1 MGTAVV
7 SAFLFLALLLAPSQQ
22 AAGSEEPVILLVPF
36 IASPGTEKA
45 VTPLVD
51 RKMAENLRLLSG
63 FSLAGKK
70 ESEDALAELSR
81 EEEIGPEALLR
92 ATGRAGAD
100 YAVVGQFLLDE
111 DTLNIDLR
119 LFSSAEEMQVSS
131 FQKPGP
137 AGGLFS
143 VLAEAAQFVAEGVGA
158 EVTDGEKQRLASSS
172 PPSLAAYRALL
183 AALAQENAD
192 GRLSLLKEAVGLAP
206 DYLDANLRLGLE
218 LYRLG
223 QKEEALPYVKKA
235 AELGD
240 EMPEVHNNLAVIYAD
255 LGESKE
261 AIREFRRA
269 LDLKPDYWE
278 AKLNFGRLLEEAGR
292 FDQAEGEYTELL
304 EEDPDNFKARSS
316 LALLYDRTGRP
327 ELSIKEFRILSRT
340 NPELAE
346 DHFLESG
353 KEARKAKEFEKAEKF
368 FLRAVD
374 IDPKLASGYAEL
386 GTNSYLAGDYDRS
399 MEYFR
404 QALALEPQE
413 AKFHHYLGMALEK
426 DGRQEE
432 AKESYERSAELG
444 GPLETRIGLARS
456 YLAAGQVILA
466 IDELKLALDEDPS
479 QEEAKELLSRAVDQ
493 AETDQKRAEERASFA
508 THRLDRLESIID
520 DLTRTNRDLENRLLS
535 ARADREQ
542 IDRELQGMRASGGE
556 REEEYGR
563 RMDEAID
570 SINKIGEGDVVGRI
584 QEECESRVKNLEG
597 ELAEARQETADLESL
612 LPQLESEGGECAR
625 EKRDNVSLSRK
636 LKKAEGE
643 IESAREEIGRLEGK
657 VEEGEGSARASRR
670 DVALLRKKL
679 ESLQE
684 KKEKEGRELS
694 KTLEQKKGLEEKVV
708 QLEED
713 IKSALRDV
721 SSLTADLSSRR
732 EKEGTLG
739 ADIVTLREKVA
750 ALGTRE
756 KILEK
761 DLELER
767 DRLREFTGESVE
779 MKENLARLDG
789 LAGSSR
795 EEADSLKER
804 MAALEIE
811 SNRQVEEIRKEA
823 DATVVALEEGLAR
836 LERTAVEREKEH
848 LAERERL
855 ERTAVEMER
864 EHLAERERLER
875 TTVEREKEHL
885 AERER
890 LEQTVVEMERRR
902 NEAEGWYRQAHQAEK
917 LSREALEQARLELAE
932 QSMELGKVN
941 MGRRAWDKARLYFLK
956 ALEIDP
962 RSREAYYS
970 LGEVYFQLGRFDL
983 SKEMYEKA
991 GQ

>member
-7 SAFLFLALLLAPSQQ
+7 SVFLFLALLFAPFQQ
-22 AAGSEEPVILLVPF
+22 AAGSEEPVVLFVPL
-36 IASPGTEKA
+36 IASPGTEKE

-51 RKMAENLRLLSG
+51 RKMEENLRLLSG

-81 EEEIGPEALLR
+81 EKEIGPEALLR

-100 YAVVGQFLLDE
+100 YAVVGQFLLDD

-137 AGGLFS
+137 AGDLFS
-143 VLAEAAQFVAEGVGA
+143 VLAEAAIFVAEGVGA
-158 EVTDGEKQRLASSS
+158 EVTDEEKQRLASSS
-172 PPSLAAYRALL
+172 PPSLEIYRALL
-183 AALAQENAD
+183 AALAAENAGD
-192 GRLSLLKEAVGLAP
+192 RLSLMQIAVGLAP

-223 QKEEALPYVKKA
+223 KKEEALPYVKKA
-235 AELGD
+235 AELGP

-261 AIREFRRA
+261 AIGEFRRA
-269 LDLKPDYWE
+269 LDLKPDYRE
-278 AKLNFGRLLEEAGR
+278 AKLNYGRVLEEAGR
-292 FDQAEGEYTELL
+292 FEQAEDEYTELL
-304 EEDPDNFKARSS
+304 EEEPDNYKARSS
-316 LALLYDRTGRP
+316 LALLYDRTERP
-327 ELSIKEFRILSRT
+327 ELAIREFRILSPT

-346 DHFLESG
+346 DSFLESG

-368 FLRAVD
+368 FRRAVD
-374 IDPKLASGYAEL
+374 INPRLALGYAEL
-386 GTNSYLAGDYDRS
+386 GTNSYLAGNYERS

-404 QALALEPQE
+404 QALALEPQQ

-432 AKESYERSAELG
+432 AKDSYERSAELG
-444 GPLETRIGLARS
+444 GPLETRVGLARS
-456 YLAAGQVILA
+456 YLAAGQVIAA

-520 DLTRTNRDLENRLLS
+520 DLTRTNRDLENRLLAVRS
-535 ARADREQ
+535 DREQ
-542 IDRELQGMRASGGE
+542 IDRELQAMRASGGE

-570 SINKIGEGDVVGRI
+570 SINKIGEGDVIEKIRAEYEVRLENLE
-584 QEECESRVKNLEG
+584 QELVEARLQAGDMEALLPLEEGGDEDCVRERRANMSLKRKLARVEG
-597 ELAEARQETADLESL
+597 ELKSAR
-612 LPQLESEGGECAR
+612 
-625 EKRDNVSLSRK
+625 
-636 LKKAEGE
+636 GE
-643 IESAREEIGRLEGK
+643 IGKLEGDVDEGKRRESAGSREAA
-657 VEEGEGSARASRR
+657 V
-670 DVALLRKKL
+670 LRKKL

-684 KKEKEGRELS
+684 KKDKEGRELS
-694 KTLEQKKGLEEKVV
+694 KTQERNRGLEEKVD
-708 QLEED
+708 QLEEARD
-713 IKSALRDV
+713 DALRD
-721 SSLTADLSSRR
+721 LNTATADLRSRR
-732 EKEGTLG
+732 SKEDALG
-739 ADIVTLREKVA
+739 EDIVALREKVTV
-750 ALGTRE
+750 LQTRE
-756 KILEK
+756 KILEN
-761 DLELER
+761 DLGQDR
-767 DRLREFTGESVE
+767 DRLRELAGESAE
-779 MKENLARLDG
+779 MKKEEARLEG

-804 MAALEIE
+804 LAALEIE
-811 SNRQVEEIRKEA
+811 SDRLVEGIRKEA
-823 DATVVALEEGLAR
+823 DATVVALEERLAL
-836 LERTAVEREKEH
+836 LE
-848 LAERERL
+848 
-855 ERTAVEMER
+855 
-864 EHLAERERLER
+864 
-875 TTVEREKEHL
+875 EREKEHL

-890 LEQTVVEMERRR
+890 LEQTAVEMERRR
-902 NEAEGWYRQAHQAEK
+902 NEAEGWYRQAYQAEK

-941 MGRRAWDKARLYFLK
+941 MGRRSWDKARLYFLK
-956 ALEIDP
+956 ALEIAP
-962 RSREAYYS
+962 RNREAYYS

-991 GQ
+991 GR